1 MPMQAAE
8 FQAIVGKKNF
18 DNLIEV
24 IIVDWTF
31 MAIIVEI
38 SLYIFVISYLCRIFA
53 FKYEMLFLLSCQ

>member
-1 MPMQAAE
+1 MPGRLQN
-8 FQAIVGKKNF
+8 FKKIVGKQNF